1 MSSNTY
7 SLSVINNKFTFNFYK
22 MDLNTKDREHLIR
35 IENQANRLL
44 NNIKKYYS
52 YDITNHEFI
61 IEAKLSKKVK
71 KILQYND
78 IDIRIETFRC
88 GFQVFTFINFYR
100 LLENYNRQITYSNN
114 NINNKQLPNELT
126 KLLNN

>member
-1 MSSNTY
+1 MSSNSY
-7 SLSVINNKFTFNFYK
+7 SLSVINNKFTFDFYK
-22 MDLNTKDREHLIR
+22 MDLNNKDMEHLIR
-35 IENQANRLL
+35 IEHEANRLL
-44 NNIKKYYS
+44 NNIKKYHA

-71 KILQYND
+71 NILQYND

-88 GFQVFTFINFYR
+88 GCQVFTFINFYR
-100 LLENYNRQITYSNN
+100 LLENYIRQITYSNN
-114 NINNKQLPNELT
+114 NINHKQLPNELT

>member
-1 MSSNTY
+1 MSLNAY
-7 SLSVINNKFTFNFYK
+7 SLSVINNQLTFNFSKLKLSYK
-22 MDLNTKDREHLIR
+22 DIEHLKR
-35 IENQANRLL
+35 IEKEANRLL
-44 NNIKKYYS
+44 NNIKKYNA

-71 KILQYND
+71 NILQYND

-88 GFQVFTFINFYR
+88 GCQVFTFINFYR

-114 NINNKQLPNELT
+114 NIRHKELPNELT
-126 KLLNN
+126 KILNN